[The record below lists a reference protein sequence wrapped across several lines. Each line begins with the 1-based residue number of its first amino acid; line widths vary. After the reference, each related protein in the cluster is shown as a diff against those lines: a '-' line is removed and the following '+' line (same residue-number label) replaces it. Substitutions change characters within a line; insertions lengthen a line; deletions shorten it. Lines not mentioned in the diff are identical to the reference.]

1 MRNAQSVLPYVTINT
16 CIIVT
21 LTSTAFA
28 GFSAVSLVSLVFF
41 SVGSALR
48 VAIAP
53 AIVGMFPSVGRGT
66 NDVTILRNG
75 LATVGP
81 IATV

>member
-28 GFSAVSLVSLVFF
+28 GVSAVSLVSF